1 MRRYFSLFL
10 VSLLLLS
17 ASASAQVTLTINGVD
32 GALRNN
38 IDAHL
43 SSIDSKDY
51 STSLR
56 FRSRI
61 EESIT
66 QAMNALGYYHPEIDF
81 EILNDAQELVVNIS
95 RGPVAILRRV
105 DIVISGDAQQDEEF
119 KTLIENSPLH
129 VGAILNHQDYDNLK
143 SSIQSLG
150 LNRGY
155 FNATFSQSRLAVS
168 PETNQAF
175 VTLHYDSGVRFR
187 YGDITIN
194 GSQIDEKRV
203 RSLMP
208 FEQGEPYLVSDI
220 GEFNQRLSNTEWFS
234 SILIQPQLDSLEGR
248 SDLPMDISL
257 APAARNQLE
266 TGLGY
271 STDVGVRGSLS
282 WKKPWLGSTGHSLD
296 TSLTLS
302 QPEQTVTASY
312 KIPLS
317 DVLNQYYLIDYGL
330 KNVDSLD
337 TQSLESNLSLKRFW
351 HLDNGW
357 NRTISIRYLIEN
369 YEQGVIDDIAH
380 FVLPGVTFSRTRSR
394 GQRLIN
400 WGDKISVT
408 AEYGNQD
415 MFSDTEVLRLLGSA
429 SLINTF
435 DDSHRVLLRA
445 NGGANIMDDYS
456 EISPSLRFFAGG
468 DNSIRGYGYESI
480 SPTDSS
486 GELAG
491 AKFLT
496 TASVEYQYQVYG
508 NWWIAAFYDLGDAF
522 DDKPDW
528 KRGQGIGLRWVSPIG
543 PLRLDFAKGLD
554 ADPGDQFR
562 IHFTIGPEL

>member
-95 RGPVAILRRV
+95 RGPVTTLRRV

-175 VTLHYDSGVRFR
+175 VTLHYDSGARFR

>member
-95 RGPVAILRRV
+95 RGPVTTLRRV

>member
-1 MRRYFSLFL
+1 MRRYFSLLL
-10 VSLLLLS
+10 VSLLLFS

-32 GALRNN
+32 GALRDN

-43 SSIDSKDY
+43 SSIDSSNY

-66 QAMNALGYYHPEIDF
+66 QALNALGYYHSEIDF
-81 EILNDAQELVVNIS
+81 DIVNDGQELVVNIS
-95 RGPVAILRRV
+95 RGPVTTLRRV

-175 VTLHYDSGVRFR
+175 VTLHYDSGARFR

-330 KNVDSLD
+330 KNVDSLN

-380 FVLPGVTFSRTRSR
+380 FVLPGISFSRTRSR

-415 MFSDTEVLRLLGSA
+415 IFSDTEVLRLLGSA

-528 KRGQGIGLRWVSPIG
+528 KRGQGVGLRWVSPIG

-554 ADPGDQFR
+554 EDPGDQFR

>member
-95 RGPVAILRRV
+95 RGPVTTLRRV

-175 VTLHYDSGVRFR
+175 VTLHYDSGARFH

>member
-1 MRRYFSLFL
+1 MRRYFSLLL
-10 VSLLLLS
+10 VSLLLFS

-32 GALRNN
+32 GALRDN

-43 SSIDSKDY
+43 SSIDSSNY

-66 QAMNALGYYHPEIDF
+66 QALNALGYYHPEIDF
-81 EILNDAQELVVNIS
+81 DVVNDGQELVVNIS
-95 RGPVAILRRV
+95 RGPVTTLRRV

-175 VTLHYDSGVRFR
+175 VTLHYDSGARFR

-380 FVLPGVTFSRTRSR
+380 FVLPGISFSRTRSR

-415 MFSDTEVLRLLGSA
+415 IFSDTEVLRLLGSA

-522 DDKPDW
+522 DDKPDL
-528 KRGQGIGLRWVSPIG
+528 KRGQGVGLRWVSPIG

-554 ADPGDQFR
+554 EGPGDQFR